1 MKSPGTRRNDRMKW
15 NTTYNQ
21 HIVIHIRMF
30 SCSVIL
36 SILHKTPLGIY
47 YIRSVLGCGFE
58 LFIFWP
64 RILQGPP
71 LNSIFA
77 FCSLLF
83 LVIFS
88 SSSSFHSFSF
98 YFNVAHIPHSTI
110 TSQSQQHYL
119 HAYVILQFCLSVF
132 FALHLAQM
140 NDHFVMVDPGAV
152 RWGGRAPEKLFC
164 IPSTSRDS
172 FWWPDRCCPEWN
184 SQRLTDDV
192 MEKLFRR
199 FRQMNEWP
207 F

>member
-1 MKSPGTRRNDRMKW
+1 MKSLGTRRSDRMKW

-21 HIVIHIRMF
+21 HIVIHIRTF
-30 SCSVIL
+30 SSRFPRSVIL
-36 SILHKTPLGIY
+36 SILHKTPSGIY

-98 YFNVAHIPHSTI
+98 SFQCGPHSAFNNHIAIAT
-110 TSQSQQHYL
+110 
-119 HAYVILQFCLSVF
+119 ALQFCLSVF

-140 NDHFVMVDPGAV
+140 NDHFVMVDPGSV
-152 RWGGRAPEKLFC
+152 RWGGWAPEELFC

-172 FWWPDRCCPEWN
+172 FWWPDRCRPEWN